1 VLRTPSAQT
10 LDDLGVCPQLAEPFQ
25 LADYVIDGW
34 RWCRGNRWRRCG
46 RRWCSGGLI
55 RGSAATPLIQWRR
68 WITPDAQR
76 ALPAVQRLVRT
87 VADGDF
93 VEGRLPDVLASLGI
107 GVPPPRPR
115 RVHSESIDDWVSEWL
130 RDTLPSPDVCAAACA
145 KVLKFAGDEACAR
158 DLRAV
163 LRKSIEERTHFPAD
177 EAVYCSVA
185 LAMIDSDEVGADN
198 AQAQADMDLSRASTE
213 AVYSALTDTSL
224 SPEARHEQA
233 TNLVMLL
240 INSAMAA
247 VASGEVRVAADILKQ
262 IRAIVDKDY
271 DPGSGKYARAATFVV
286 SGLISHYEDNPRRA
300 LISWRT
306 ATLLAREIG
315 AMEIAYVALEN
326 RWRVAWEIGEDKLAR
341 MLAEETESV
350 SRLVPGRRPAALAE
364 LSRLHPASGGADA
377 SVEPRPAR
385 IRALRVVWPDRSGAR
400 RCQQTSWRRS
410 TNTRRIRDSRRTSW

>member
-1 VLRTPSAQT
+1 
-10 LDDLGVCPQLAEPFQ
+10 
-25 LADYVIDGW
+25 
-34 RWCRGNRWRRCG
+34 
-46 RRWCSGGLI
+46 
-55 RGSAATPLIQWRR
+55 
-68 WITPDAQR
+68 
-76 ALPAVQRLVRT
+76 
-87 VADGDF
+87 
-93 VEGRLPDVLASLGI
+93 
-107 GVPPPRPR
+107 
-115 RVHSESIDDWVSEWL
+115 VHSESIDDWVSEWL

-385 IRALRVVWPDRSGAR
+385 CLARQVRRPTMPADLMEAINEYTQDSGLPTNIVVTLPPELREAIRTKARQWANAGLSMHSDGDWDAASLQFFVGGAAFAMAGDREQATQAFLYVTDG
-400 RCQQTSWRRS
+400 WRR
-410 TNTRRIRDSRRTSW
+410 NGRRWRLRT